1 MKFDTLLNRKFSR
14 RSFLG
19 TAAGAGMGLAASSAF
34 SPMSPLA
41 RIAGAQDAPVFAEG
55 NFNWLTWSDHYFPD
69 QLTEAAST
77 YGIKGNPTLFSD
89 NSEAFLKV
97 QQMGGKQIDMVSGD
111 ALWVPKFYEEGLI
124 EPFDL
129 WSLKSAKGLF
139 DIALFDLPFFQTADG
154 MNLAFPFGWSPVV
167 VAYNPKYV
175 TEAPTSWEVLWDPK
189 YKGKVAMELQPF
201 DVMAMMGKSL
211 GYDNAYDMTAEQIA
225 AAKQQL
231 IDLLPN
237 ILSFVEQNVELVNLL
252 ADESIWLA
260 TVNLGIE
267 DRVKDAGGPE
277 IKTFTPKEG
286 IVGWMDGE
294 MIVKDAANRDVALNW
309 LDKMETGEWIA
320 KNFLEYGR
328 PLLNRD
334 AYHWLVKNGYEE
346 RAKQYLFDQ
355 PEIALT
361 MTLKGPSANL
371 EATIA
376 AFNEALAT
384 AG

>member
-1 MKFDTLLNRKFSR
+1 M
-14 RSFLG
+14 
-19 TAAGAGMGLAASSAF
+19 
-34 SPMSPLA
+34 
-41 RIAGAQDAPVFAEG
+41 
-55 NFNWLTWSDHYFPD
+55 
-69 QLTEAAST
+69 

-277 IKTFTPKEG
+277 IKTFTPREG

>member
-1 MKFDTLLNRKFSR
+1 MKKHELFNPQMNR

-19 TAAGAGMGLAASSAF
+19 TAAGAAAGLAASSAF
-34 SPMSPLA
+34 SPLSPLA
-41 RIAGAQDAPVFAEG
+41 KLVGAEEGPMFAEG
-55 NFNWLTWSDHYFPD
+55 NFNWLTWSDHYFPE
-69 QLTEAAST
+69 QLSQAASD
-77 YGIKGNPTLFSD
+77 YGIKANPTLFSD

-129 WSLKSAKGLF
+129 WSLKTHKDLF
-139 DIALFDLPFFQTADG
+139 DMALFDLPFFQTEDG
-154 MNLAFPFGWSPVV
+154 MNLAFPFGWSPVII
-167 VAYNPKYV
+167 AYNPEYV
-175 TEAPTSWEVLWDPK
+175 PEPDSWEVLWDPK

-211 GYDNAYDMTAEQIA
+211 GYDNAYSMTSEQID
-225 AAKQQL
+225 AAKNQL
-231 IDLLPN
+231 IDLIPN
-237 ILSFVEQNVELVNLL
+237 ILKFVEQSVEYVSLL

-260 TVNLGIE
+260 TANLGIE

-277 IKTFTPKEG
+277 IKTFVPKEG
-286 IVGWMDGE
+286 VVGWMDGE
-294 MIVKDAANRDVALNW
+294 MIVKDAENAEVALNW
-309 LDKMETGEWIA
+309 LDKEETGEWAA

-328 PLLNRD
+328 PLFNRE
-334 AYHWLVKNGYEE
+334 AYHWLVKNGHEE

-355 PEIALT
+355 PEVALT
-361 MTLKGPSANL
+361 MTLKGPSEDM
-371 EATIA
+371 EATIS

-384 AG
+384 GG

>member
-69 QLTEAAST
+69 QLTEAASM

-260 TVNLGIE
+260 TVNLGID

-277 IKTFTPKEG
+277 IKTFTPREG

>member
-1 MKFDTLLNRKFSR
+1 MKANELFNRKMNR

-19 TAAGAGMGLAASSAF
+19 TTLGAGAGLALSSAMPSW
-34 SPMSPLA
+34 SP
-41 RIAGAQDAPVFAEG
+41 AGRVVRAEEGPKFAEG
-55 NFNWLTWSDHYFPD
+55 GFNWLTWSDHYFPE
-69 QLTEAAST
+69 QLTEAST
-77 YGIKGNPTLFSD
+77 LYNIQANPSLFSD

-97 QQMGGKQIDMVSGD
+97 QQVGGKQIDMVSGD
-111 ALWVPKFYEEGLI
+111 ALWVKKYYEEGLI
-124 EPFDL
+124 EPFDI

-139 DIALFDLPFFQTADG
+139 DIALFDLPFFMTDDG
-154 MNLAFPFGWSPVV
+154 MHLAFPFGWSPVV

-175 TEAPTSWEVLWDPK
+175 PEAPTSWEVLWDPK

-211 GYDNAYDMTAEQIA
+211 GIQDAYNMTPEQIE
-225 AAKQQL
+225 AAKKQL
-231 IDLLPN
+231 IALLPN
-237 ILSFVEQNVELVNLL
+237 ILKFVEQNVELVTLL

-277 IKTFTPKEG
+277 IKTFVPKEG

-294 MIVKDAANRDVALNW
+294 MIVKDAVNKDVALNF

-346 RAKQYLFDQ
+346 RAKRYLFDQ
-355 PEIALT
+355 PEVALT
-361 MTLKGPSANL
+361 MTLKGPSQNL
-371 EATIA
+371 DATIA

>member
-1 MKFDTLLNRKFSR
+1 MKKHELFNPKMNR

-19 TAAGAGMGLAASSAF
+19 TAAGAGAGLAASSVL
-34 SPMSPLA
+34 SPLSPLA
-41 RIAGAQDAPVFAEG
+41 KMVGAEEGTAFAEG
-55 NFNWLTWSDHYFPD
+55 SFNWLTWSDHYFPE
-69 QLTEAAST
+69 QLSEAASE
-77 YGIKGNPTLFSD
+77 YGIKANPTLFSD

-97 QQMGGKQIDMVSGD
+97 QQVGGKQIDMVSGD

-129 WSLKSAKGLF
+129 WALKGARGLF
-139 DIALFDLPFFQTADG
+139 DMALFDLPFFQTEDG
-154 MNLAFPFGWSPVV
+154 MNLAFPFGWSPVI
-167 VAYNPKYV
+167 VAYNPEHV
-175 TEAPTSWEVLWDPK
+175 PEPDSWEVLWDPK

-211 GYDNAYDMTAEQIA
+211 GYDNAYSMTPEQID
-225 AAKQQL
+225 AAKNQL

-237 ILSFVEQNVELVNLL
+237 ILKFVEQNIEIVGLL

-277 IKTFTPKEG
+277 IKTFVPKEG

-294 MIVKDAANRDVALNW
+294 MIVKDAENKEVALNW
-309 LDKMETGEWIA
+309 LDKMETGEWAA

-328 PLLNRD
+328 PLVNRD
-334 AYHWLVKNGYEE
+334 AYHWLVTNGYEE

-355 PEIALT
+355 PELVLS
-361 MTLKGPSANL
+361 MTLKGPA
-371 EATIA
+371 EDMGVTIA

-384 AG
+384 GG